1 MSVEKIYYVL
11 KRIVH
16 SYVLKYDIMCFSR
29 FWILEIYKDFIW
41 YATTKENFNIRF
53 IFQQE
58 LFVQVHEWIMGDYK
72 LCKWIILV
80 YHHCLS
86 HTWFMQQQHWWI
98 NTIQMNLFQAFFS
111 WQLVFCFEKWHILTI
126 NFHIFW

>member
-1 MSVEKIYYVL
+1 MSVEKISYVL

-29 FWILEIYKDFIW
+29 SWILEIYKDFIW

-58 LFVQVHEWIMGDYK
+58 LFVQVHE
-72 LCKWIILV
+72 
-80 YHHCLS
+80 
-86 HTWFMQQQHWWI
+86 
-98 NTIQMNLFQAFFS
+98 
-111 WQLVFCFEKWHILTI
+111 
-126 NFHIFW
+126 